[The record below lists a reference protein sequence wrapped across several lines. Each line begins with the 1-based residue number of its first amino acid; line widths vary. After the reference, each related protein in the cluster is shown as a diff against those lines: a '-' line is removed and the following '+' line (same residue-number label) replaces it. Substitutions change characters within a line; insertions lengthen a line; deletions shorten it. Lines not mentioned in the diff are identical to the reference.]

1 MSQEILQMILTGL
14 LTFITTGGIGSFL
27 YMKQSKKLKDSEVK
41 ASEIANESSTNKE
54 WENIC
59 HMKDD
64 TIARLEEKV
73 ANLERTIKEKD
84 DKIESLNQSKE
95 KAWDETSKTK
105 IQSAQ
110 KDRIISE
117 INWYRCEVNGCPYRK
132 PPRKY
137 GTFDFPKD
145 AVVVD
150 GTMNVQNNQS
160 VPQQN
165 NMQSPEQHPE
175 N

>member
-1 MSQEILQMILTGL
+1 MWKFSFHMILYKINTNTIMSQEILQMIITGL
-14 LTFITTGGIGSFL
+14 LTFITTGGIGSIF
-27 YMKQSKKLKDSEVK
+27 YIKQSRKLKDSEVK

-59 HMKDD
+59 SKKDD
-64 TIARLEEKV
+64 DIQKLENKIITLEETI
-73 ANLERTIKEKD
+73 RIKE
-84 DKIESLNQSKE
+84 DKITELNTIKE
-95 KAWDETSKTK
+95 KAWDETSKCK
-105 IQSAQ
+105 LKSAE

-145 AVVVD
+145 GVVVD
-150 GTMNVQNNQS
+150 N
-160 VPQQN
+160 
-165 NMQSPEQHPE
+165 PEE
-175 N
+175 K

>member
-14 LTFITTGGIGSFL
+14 LTFLTTGGIGSIF
-27 YMKQSKKLKDSEVK
+27 YIKQSKRLKDSEVK
-41 ASEIANESSTNKE
+41 SAEIANESSTNKE

-59 HMKDD
+59 RMKDE
-64 TIARLEEKV
+64 TINRLEQKIT
-73 ANLERTIKEKD
+73 NLEETVKEKD
-84 DKIESLNQSKE
+84 EKIETLNQSKE

-137 GTFDFPKD
+137 GTFDFPKN
-145 AVVVD
+145 AVVDTESTV
-150 GTMNVQNNQS
+150 TEN
-160 VPQQN
+160 
-165 NMQSPEQHPE
+165 PEI
-175 N
+175 